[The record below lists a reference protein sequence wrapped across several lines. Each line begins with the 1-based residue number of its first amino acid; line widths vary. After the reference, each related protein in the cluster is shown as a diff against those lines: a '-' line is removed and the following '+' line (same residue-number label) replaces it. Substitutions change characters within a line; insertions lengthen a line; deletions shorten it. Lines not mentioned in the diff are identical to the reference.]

1 MIDMTKVVEA
11 YFASIDRQDLPATL
25 ATLSPACTI
34 EYVTDGSRFIGRDD
48 GVKAYFEKRNAG
60 CEKSWHGDFFH
71 VADAAA
77 ARVATRF
84 KVRRTDRGVPERH
97 GDNINVFE
105 FDGALIK
112 RISVWRGVPVKG

>member
-1 MIDMTKVVEA
+1 MSLTETVEA

-25 ATLSPACTI
+25 ATMAPDCTI
-34 EYVTDGSRFIGRDD
+34 EYVTDGSRFVGRDS

-71 VADAAA
+71 VADVAAG
-77 ARVATRF
+77 RVATRF

-97 GDNINVFE
+97 GDNINVFQ
-105 FDGALIK
+105 FAGGKIQ
-112 RISVWRGVPVKG
+112 RIAVWRGVPSKD